1 MTPTPTT
8 GTSGSHNAHARLSP
22 SSADR
27 WARCTASTKFIEDN
41 QDRIP
46 PDRGSVYAQEG
57 SDAHDLCEA
66 VLTGKTTISEVPQDF
81 RPHVKFYVDHC
92 QGLMQEGDYHFVEAK
107 VPLFYSP
114 EENGT
119 CDFAIIRDGRV
130 IIRDLKY
137 GQGVLVEAENNAQL
151 AIYALSFI
159 YANNDVFDLGP
170 DTIVDIG
177 IVQPRHHADDPV
189 RTWEIALADLEHGF
203 VPKLKEAVENTRNGT
218 NLEFK
223 ANDKSCK
230 WCPAKAI
237 CQYRVTNAA
246 DPVGFDVLA
255 DLPDLTK
262 EEKKLPVAD
271 RIERS
276 LRPFVEDPDAGIV
289 SSKMSRDWR
298 ESKGIPENINS
309 DENLVKLWSN
319 RKAITSLLD
328 DIEEYLQVRAESGNP
343 APGTKLVSGR
353 EGNRKWGDEEAA
365 EKFLATTCKLKMDER
380 FKFTLIPPTQ
390 AEKLIADKLQ
400 TPRSKAKFL
409 SLVSRSDG
417 RPVVALDDDKRPAIS
432 ASVDGLDDETIC
444 DDL

>member
-1 MTPTPTT
+1 MTPTHPTTT

-27 WARCTASTKFIEDN
+27 WARCTASTQFIEEN
-41 QDRIP
+41 ADRIP
-46 PDRGSVYAQEG
+46 PDKGSVYAEEG
-57 SDAHDLCEA
+57 TKAHDYCEA
-66 VLTGKTTISEVPQDF
+66 VLTEKIIIDEVPLDF

-92 QGLMQEGDYHFVEAK
+92 QGLMQPGDYHFVEAK

-159 YANNDVFDLGP
+159 YANNDMFDLGP

-189 RTWEIALADLEHGF
+189 RTWEIALGDLEHGF
-203 VPKLKEAVENTRNGT
+203 VPTLKEAVENIRNGT

-255 DLPDLTK
+255 DLPDLAK
-262 EEKKLPVAD
+262 DEKKLPVAD
-271 RIERS
+271 KIVARLGI
-276 LRPFVEDPDAGIV
+276 FTDED
-289 SSKMSRDWR
+289 M
-298 ESKGIPENINS
+298 
-309 DENLVKLWSN
+309 VKLWSN
-319 RKAITSLLD
+319 RKQITSLLD

-353 EGNRKWGDEEAA
+353 EGNRKWGDEDAA

-380 FKFTLIPPTQ
+380 FKFTLISPTQ
-390 AEKLIADKLQ
+390 AEKLIAEKLQ
-400 TPRSKAKFL
+400 SPRAKSKFL

-417 RPVVALDDDKRPAIS
+417 RPVVALEDDKRPAIS
-432 ASVDGLDDETIC
+432 ASVDGLEDETLY